1 MPKKR
6 RKAASTVKTE
16 SGGTR
21 RAYGIFRERVT
32 HNVPWSVDALE
43 SLLYGDE
50 KRLKN
55 ALKFHT
61 NVDIDEGL
69 KITKEPQPR
78 VGDPVEIL
86 VEKMTTVVERKKV
99 EVVEEDDFLKKDKKI
114 KEWTSKSFGL
124 PSQKAPPP
132 KVTRVMMSKWVEC
145 EVTQISVDKKTYTLR
160 EAETGKL
167 LAGIARRRIRPLG
180 RETPLREEPYLQ
192 FGGSREATIMPA
204 ARYFKSLRL
213 ADEDTDG
220 GGVYG
225 RHLQLPTYDP
235 TLLVGTVGDTLIH
248 IIMKNAQLK
257 NRQAVLDIFM
267 GLGSFSEESLKVVN
281 ESNRTAME
289 EMDPPF
295 SLRVPSASYG
305 FALQVRLREVRL
317 ALGDKWNRSVE
328 RTKIPKYLA
337 DLKATPE
344 SYDGALA
351 RFNTRGVLWEHDL
364 STGLRKNEGHG
375 SSDFSPLYFVDGG
388 RYRGYIVSHRI
399 LEAAQSYWEGGGGGV
414 PEAAEAE
421 EEALVARLHFWYT
434 PSCELDEPSRDAPI
448 PSTRACAL
456 SLAVLN
462 GSRRRSRVPCGSNAR
477 PKRARPPQAP
487 PPSSGPRPRLR

>member
-1 MPKKR
+1 
-6 RKAASTVKTE
+6 
-16 SGGTR
+16 
-21 RAYGIFRERVT
+21 
-32 HNVPWSVDALE
+32 
-43 SLLYGDE
+43 
-50 KRLKN
+50 
-55 ALKFHT
+55 
-61 NVDIDEGL
+61 
-69 KITKEPQPR
+69 
-78 VGDPVEIL
+78 
-86 VEKMTTVVERKKV
+86 MTTVVERKKV

-225 RHLQLPTYDP
+225 RHLQLPVFYVSLALLPVFVCPYLLSLFIFLAFVCTSSFFLWLVWLLIKYMYGPFDLCFYFFGLLGILSVRVCLVFQTYDP

-289 EMDPPF
+289 EMHPPF

-305 FALQVRLREVRL
+305 FALQV
-317 ALGDKWNRSVE
+317 
-328 RTKIPKYLA
+328 
-337 DLKATPE
+337 
-344 SYDGALA
+344 
-351 RFNTRGVLWEHDL
+351 
-364 STGLRKNEGHG
+364 
-375 SSDFSPLYFVDGG
+375 SSLP
-388 RYRGYIVSHRI
+388 
-399 LEAAQSYWEGGGGGV
+399 
-414 PEAAEAE
+414 
-421 EEALVARLHFWYT
+421 
-434 PSCELDEPSRDAPI
+434 
-448 PSTRACAL
+448 
-456 SLAVLN
+456 
-462 GSRRRSRVPCGSNAR
+462 
-477 PKRARPPQAP
+477 
-487 PPSSGPRPRLR
+487 